1 VIGDSTLYWIARTF
15 RSRVQH
21 QLDAALAND
30 KVSRAMEVI
39 GSTAGALLVLG
50 RYVPGMRF
58 VVNASLGLAGHPY
71 PDFLRWSAIGGVLW
85 SIYICTVAYAVGT
98 VLADTPIAAIAV
110 SALASSVAVA
120 VLFFILYR
128 RLRRRPASATAG

>member
-1 VIGDSTLYWIARTF
+1 MDL
-15 RSRVQH
+15 
-21 QLDAALAND
+21 
-30 KVSRAMEVI
+30 I

-71 PDFLRWSAIGGVLW
+71 PDFLRWSAVGGVLW

-98 VLADTPIAAIAV
+98 VLADTPVAAIAV
-110 SALASSVAVA
+110 SAVASSLAVA
-120 VLFFILYR
+120 VLFLILYR
-128 RLRRRPASATAG
+128 RVRQQRSSAAAE